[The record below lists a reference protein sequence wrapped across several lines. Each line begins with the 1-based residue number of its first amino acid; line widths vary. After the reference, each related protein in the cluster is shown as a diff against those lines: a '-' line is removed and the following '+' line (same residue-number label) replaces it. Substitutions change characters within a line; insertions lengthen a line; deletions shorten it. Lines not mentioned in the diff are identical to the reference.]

1 MAKQGHNNTHND
13 SVRIPIGERRQ
24 HREDGRSDTT
34 TAAFATRINQIA
46 PTATQVDRARVNQG
60 AANANFTGKLAMIL
74 FLTHLLALAILI
86 TFLSVRG
93 FMDRAPAFHPIY
105 WYVPLFTSSAS
116 SALTA
121 LLWLLLTLRHPSKA
135 LKASLWLS
143 PFLTCAVAMLLLANG
158 TGSSL
163 ACAALA
169 LALALIQSLYACWVT
184 PRLPHAYQ
192 ILSAATPAV
201 QPSVA
206 IAKYIAAMLLTGLAY
221 SSFWILG
228 VGGVAADRAS
238 RFGPLYVLMLL
249 LSLWWSMQVMRYLVH
264 VAVARVAYMK
274 LARGAEEAFR
284 GATGARW
291 LGGVCLGAAVAPVV
305 GAVRGSARAMGLVAG
320 DSDEFLFS
328 CTSCY
333 MGVADR
339 LVAWGNRWGLVHV
352 GAHDK
357 GFGRASTETWEM
369 FVKQGMR
376 RLIDRDLTGSFC
388 FLCGVAGGAAAALV
402 AGCWAL
408 AVESSYVTGITL
420 YAFIIGYFM
429 IRIAMAW
436 PQACVAAYHV
446 AYAENPQNSRLG
458 SLIPNRIGELQSSLD

>member
-1 MAKQGHNNTHND
+1 MAKQDHNND
-13 SVRIPIGERRQ
+13 SIRIPIGEWNL
-24 HREDGRSDTT
+24 HREDGRSNTT

-46 PTATQVDRARVNQG
+46 PTPTQVGRATVNQ
-60 AANANFTGKLAMIL
+60 APATANFTGKLAKFL
-74 FLTHLLALAILI
+74 FLAHLLALAILI

-93 FMDRAPAFHPIY
+93 FMDRARAFHPVY
-105 WYVPLFTSSAS
+105 WYVPLFTSTSS

-143 PFLTCAVAMLLLANG
+143 PSLTCAVGMLLLANG

-163 ACAALA
+163 AFAALA
-169 LALALIQSLYACWVT
+169 LALALIQSLYACWIV

-192 ILSAATPAV
+192 ILSAATPAF
-201 QPSVA
+201 QPSIA
-206 IAKYIAAMLLTGLAY
+206 IVKYIAAMLLAGLAY

-228 VGGVAADRAS
+228 VGGVAADKTSTFA
-238 RFGPLYVLMLL
+238 PLYVLMLL
-249 LSLWWSMQVMRYLVH
+249 LSLAWSMQVIRNLVH

-274 LARGAEEAFR
+274 LACGAEAVFR
-284 GATGARW
+284 VATGARW
-291 LGGVCLGAAVAPVV
+291 LGDVCLGAAVAPVV
-305 GAVRGSARAMGLVAG
+305 GVVRGSARAMGLVAG

-328 CTSCY
+328 CATCY

-339 LVAWGNRWGLVHV
+339 LVACGNRWGLVHV

-357 GFGRASTETWEM
+357 GFGRASAETWEM

-376 RLIDRDLTGSFC
+376 RLIDRDVTGSFC

-402 AGCWAL
+402 AGCWVL
-408 AVESSYVTGITL
+408 AVEGSYVTGITL

-458 SLIPNRIGELQSSLD
+458 SLIPNRIGELQTSLD